1 MLRRTEK
8 VALPSQQPEI
18 GAESVAPP
26 PAAAERGAGPVGSM
40 QAEIERE
47 FSTAGSP
54 LRKRTSDGPWTPAP
68 QPPPEEPIH
77 ISPSGGYTPKDSA
90 GRAARRGMDALR
102 DEALRNVIAQ
112 VEDRH
117 FGGIKD
123 KLSLSRRSFSPRVLL
138 LGVAL
143 VTGGIAAYLALQ
155 LNLPAPAPA
164 PVVDPAPVAAPV
176 VVAAP
181 TRKILALTADIPA
194 GTPLTAENLG
204 WIDWPE
210 ANLRPEFLD
219 ETTHPDAVTA
229 FVGRVPL
236 TALFAGD
243 PVRPQTLGD
252 GSASK
257 LSALLSPG
265 MRGVSVMVA
274 AETASGG
281 FIKPGDRV
289 DVVLTRTTATGPV
302 SRAILTQVR
311 VIALNADL
319 APGARSKAQPAEP
332 ELGSKPK
339 DEKESET
346 FGASAIAT
354 LELSDV
360 QADIIMTALQ
370 TGKLSLVL
378 RASADITPPS
388 ADEAER
394 ARNDAIRMTSPF
406 WTR

>member
-8 VALPSQQPEI
+8 VALQTQQPDA
-18 GAESVAPP
+18 GAAVATAS
-26 PAAAERGAGPVGSM
+26 PATAERGAGPVGSM

-54 LRKRTSDGPWTPAP
+54 LRKRAGDGPWSPAP
-68 QPPPEEPIH
+68 QPPPEEPLH

-90 GRAARRGMDALR
+90 GRTARRGMDALR

-155 LNLPAPAPA
+155 LNPPAPAPA
-164 PVVDPAPVAAPV
+164 PVVEAAPAATPV

-181 TRKILALTADIPA
+181 TRKVLALATDVPA

-219 ETTHPDAVTA
+219 QTAHPDGIAEL
-229 FVGRVPL
+229 VGRVPL
-236 TALFAGD
+236 SALFAGD

-289 DVVLTRTTATGPV
+289 DVVLTRGTATGPV

-319 APGARSKAQPAEP
+319 APTTGSKAQKAEP

-339 DEKESET
+339 DEKEPET
-346 FGASAIAT
+346 FGGSAIAT
-354 LELSDV
+354 LELSAV
-360 QADIIMTALQ
+360 QADIIMSALQ

-378 RASADITPPS
+378 RASADIAPPS